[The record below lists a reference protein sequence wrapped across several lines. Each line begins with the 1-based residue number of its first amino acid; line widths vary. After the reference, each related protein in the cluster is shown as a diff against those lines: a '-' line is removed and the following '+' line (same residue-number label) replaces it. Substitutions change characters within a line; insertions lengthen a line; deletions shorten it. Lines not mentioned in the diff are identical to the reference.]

1 MLDSNSVI
9 VNMDAKVSPIV
20 LASILG
26 INISLVY
33 QEAQSGRLPLNITEA
48 TYKECIQ
55 MYIAHFKK
63 SVELKL
69 AKEQNEQELKLAK
82 LAEDTKIKEEKL
94 RIKEEL
100 DRSKASNK
108 RSFSSVGEDDGN
120 DGMPPLMA
128 AKIRQDIRLG
138 VAKEAQLWLRVAIER
153 GQYIAVN
160 ELYELTEPF
169 LQAIK
174 NVLVSLASDIPEVQ
188 EAVDQGME
196 TLYNL
201 GVKLIEESENDG
213 ERFVQRMLEREI
225 SPNDIEISF
234 GMEQEI

>member
-20 LASILG
+20 LAGILG

-63 SVELKL
+63 NVDLKL
-69 AKEQNEQELKLAK
+69 VKEQNEQELKLAK

-100 DRSKASNK
+100 DRAKAGSK
-108 RSFSSVGEDDGN
+108 RSFSSVGEDDSN

-138 VAKEAQLWLRVAIER
+138 IAKEAQLWLRIAIER
-153 GQYIAVN
+153 GEYIAVN

-174 NVLVSLASDIPEVQ
+174 NILVSLAADIPEVQ
-188 EAVDQGME
+188 DAVDQGME
-196 TLYNL
+196 SLFNL
-201 GVKLIEESENDG
+201 GCKLIEESKQD
-213 ERFVQRMLEREI
+213 REI
-225 SPNDIEISF
+225 YVQKMLNKELALDTIDIDSDFANIL
-234 GMEQEI
+234 